1 MAFAGARYVYDCI
14 MALPAHLADQFRA
27 LEYENE
33 VEEGIASASRVAGHE
48 PDDWK
53 KVTRSRRANYV
64 DWNAVQSSHDDL
76 ARRLTSASS
85 ASGLLQHR
93 ELFDS
98 LLELTFESPNDMG
111 LDVQWDGY
119 PLRWKLGDL
128 HARQGT
134 REPVT
139 YPVAPAD
146 DSASC
151 YWAVAKRMVSEVD
164 YVALFTWI
172 KSIDN
177 LWTNEFQTVYI
188 YVALRIESV

>member
-1 MAFAGARYVYDCI
+1 MAFASARFVYDCI
-14 MALPAHLADQFRA
+14 MALPNHLADQFRA

-33 VEEGIASASRVAGHE
+33 VEEGIADASRVAGHE

-53 KVTRSRRANYV
+53 LVTRSRRANHV
-64 DWNAVQSSHDDL
+64 DWNAVHSDL
-76 ARRLTSASS
+76 ARKLTSASS

-128 HARQGT
+128 HAQQGS

-151 YWAVAKRMVSEVD
+151 YIGRLPNAWSQRLTMLPFS
-164 YVALFTWI
+164 
-172 KSIDN
+172 
-177 LWTNEFQTVYI
+177 
-188 YVALRIESV
+188 RG

>member
-27 LEYENE
+27 LEYENK

-48 PDDWK
+48 SDNWK

-98 LLELTFESPNDMG
+98 LLELTF
-111 LDVQWDGY
+111 
-119 PLRWKLGDL
+119 
-128 HARQGT
+128 
-134 REPVT
+134 
-139 YPVAPAD
+139 
-146 DSASC
+146 
-151 YWAVAKRMVSEVD
+151 
-164 YVALFTWI
+164 
-172 KSIDN
+172 
-177 LWTNEFQTVYI
+177 
-188 YVALRIESV
+188 

>member
-33 VEEGIASASRVAGHE
+33 VEEGIANASRVAGHE
-48 PDDWK
+48 SDDGK

-76 ARRLTSASS
+76 ARRLISASS

-93 ELFDS
+93 EFFDS

-172 KSIDN
+172 KSIEY
-177 LWTNEFQTVYI
+177 LWTNDFQTTVEAI
-188 YVALRIESV
+188 